1 MECLLNVREAAQK
14 LSISPHTI
22 RSWVFQ
28 RRLPYV
34 RLGRRIGLRPEDI
47 DSFIRKNLVEAQRG
61 A

>member
-1 MECLLNVREAAQK
+1 VECLLNVREAAQK

-47 DSFIRKNLVEAQRG
+47 DSFIRKNLVEAQRRV
-61 A
+61 